1 GEPCWPVVRSTGG
14 RTFCV
19 RGFTCSVTP
28 AELFSTGVSVI
39 HRINELLQKDFR
51 PPTFHRSWV
60 RSLLRKGE
68 HHGTG
73 NREVV
78 QRREGFRLHQR
89 RRGRRGRL
97 RTLLGYRRHR
107 RVPQPHRGSASVLR
121 GHPRCQGSA
130 GIRRPSPVSGAPS
143 ATLDIDWPTR
153 PTGGRDEHARH
164 HECAGYL
171 GGP

>member
-1 GEPCWPVVRSTGG
+1 MSANSGIAGRPPPGQRCRLADSVEIRDVRFGEPCWPVVRSTGG

-73 NREVV
+73 
-78 QRREGFRLHQR
+78 
-89 RRGRRGRL
+89 
-97 RTLLGYRRHR
+97 
-107 RVPQPHRGSASVLR
+107 
-121 GHPRCQGSA
+121 
-130 GIRRPSPVSGAPS
+130 
-143 ATLDIDWPTR
+143 
-153 PTGGRDEHARH
+153 
-164 HECAGYL
+164 
-171 GGP
+171 